1 MEIGL
6 VGPTLL
12 GTAGWFAAAPVH
24 WRGSFSRIE
33 PVAQYRQCDDGQY
46 PASELVAMEPAEG
59 RHETSPTRQRHKD
72 RCAANG
78 TRQRQSKPLQPRCHE
93 SLSYI
98 STSGEPHSISSSS
111 SKIKGNCAIR
121 SACQNPSAR
130 RPGYRAARQRRFGSM
145 SPLDSY
151 PPRPDVS
158 RLQFIRRARDFG
170 LSIEQLR
177 ELLRL
182 PPTDSAGCSTARQ
195 IIQQRLDEIREKQ
208 TELIRL
214 ENSLVRMARRC
225 DQTCGPSAAQPCTI
239 FEDLRTAAR

>member
-1 MEIGL
+1 MPKSISETARLSGCSTATIRFYESIGL
-6 VGPTLL
+6 IPP
-12 GTAGWFAAAPVH
+12 AA
-24 WRGSFSRIE
+24 R
-33 PVAQYRQCDDGQY
+33 
-46 PASELVAMEPAEG
+46 
-59 RHETSPTRQRHKD
+59 
-72 RCAANG
+72 
-78 TRQRQSKPLQPRCHE
+78 
-93 SLSYI
+93 
-98 STSGEPHSISSSS
+98 TSG
-111 SKIKGNCAIR
+111 G
-121 SACQNPSAR
+121 
-130 RPGYRAARQRRFGSM
+130 QRTFGW
-145 SPLDSY
+145 
-151 PPRPDVS
+151 PDAS